1 MLVKGVFAKK
11 SGKAKGDNDMQQ
23 ESRTIRQRVQDQKG
37 FTLIEVL
44 IVVGIVALLVAFIAP
59 NLFSAQARSQEKICK
74 SKATVLDR
82 AIVDYKLEYN
92 KSPIDNDTTFN
103 NLIRKLMDAGVLD
116 DNEDN
121 RNLASTGGN
130 TCGEGEFKVEK
141 GHIVWEKSNTTETTN
156 TTGP

>member
-1 MLVKGVFAKK
+1 
-11 SGKAKGDNDMQQ
+11 MQQ
-23 ESRTIRQRVQDQKG
+23 GNRAIRQRVRDQKG

-82 AIVDYKLEYN
+82 AIADYKLEKN
-92 KSPIDNDTTFN
+92 QAPTATTFDG
-103 NLIRKLMDAGVLD
+103 LITELIKAGVLD

-121 RNLASTGGN
+121 QNLARAGGN
-130 TCGEGEFKVEK
+130 TCGEGEFKVED